1 MIKFFR
7 IFFTILCAICLA
19 ALYPVGV
26 FLDFPFVFGLIAIGG
41 TSFLLMLWCRK
52 KQLTAEQQQTP
63 PAPQGD
69 FFKPLETKEAPQE
82 APSQTDTQENN
93 EQQS

>member
-1 MIKFFR
+1 MKTLR
-7 IFFTILCAICLA
+7 IIFTIICAVCLA

-26 FLDFPFVFGLIAIGG
+26 FLDFPFVMGLIAIGG

-52 KQLTAEQQQTP
+52 KQLSAEQKQTP

-69 FFKPLETKEAPQE
+69 FFKPVATNDGEEEPTTQ
-82 APSQTDTQENN
+82 TQEGEEN
-93 EQQS
+93 